1 MNQSAC
7 MAPIFFRKAGMRQV
21 EFRAFPRFE
30 NEQDSEV
37 NHSPRGVQPGSG
49 RQEKELFVSIPA
61 GEPLRKQNLPEG
73 LRSAFLQQ
81 LRRYA
86 MRKPLRA
93 ELRIE
98 NLPERHNRLAVA
110 RKNVISLIAVRQNPP
125 RKHRDHPPC
134 LRFTVPWNAE

>member
-7 MAPIFFRKAGMRQV
+7 IGPIFFRQAGMRQV
-21 EFRAFPRFE
+21 EFRAFPQFE
-30 NEQDSEV
+30 NEQEPEV

-49 RQEKELFVSIPA
+49 RHEKELSVSIPA

-73 LRSAFLQQ
+73 LRSAFLQK

-110 RKNVISLIAVRQNPP
+110 RKNVISLIAIGQNPP
-125 RKHRDHPPC
+125 RMHRDHLTF